1 VTLHVDPSI
10 NLSIIIEFFR
20 RFELSWRLL
29 LLSSAEAL
37 IENRT
42 YSGCIFD
49 TFCKKKTHYL
59 WSFILALL

>member
-29 LLSSAEAL
+29 LLSSAKAL
-37 IENRT
+37 IEIALILGSFLIHFVKKRHII
-42 YSGCIFD
+42 SGRL
-49 TFCKKKTHYL
+49 Y
-59 WSFILALL
+59 